1 MEEISRSLSFICE
14 SRSNSYLFRRLQ
26 SWHFV
31 GVFSVLV
38 QRHFKSHARKKTK
51 GVYILNEQYLTRHH
65 HERRR
70 MSSRRKN
77 PHPKRAVNA
86 RTVLKVKE
94 EQPPVLCS
102 RIPDEDDDLEANHH
116 QIQKEETTFIENKR
130 GRLSREA
137 GLPEDSDR
145 EPAPPPPEG
154 KTRKSKRIVE
164 KIQKGIIYDKYKHLR
179 SPILSPGRRR
189 NNGKKGVKRK
199 RGHECDVCEKVFGY
213 PSHLAR
219 HMHTHTNEKPYECD
233 VCEKCF
239 SDSGNLKRHK
249 RIHTNEKAYEC
260 DVCDKAFRQATHLEI
275 HMRIHTNEKPYECEV
290 CEKHFRTSPQL
301 KVHMRIHTN
310 EKPYECDV
318 CDKAFRQLG
327 NLKRHKRTQ
336 H

>member
-70 MSSRRKN
+70 MSIRRKN

-130 GRLSREA
+130 GREAERLSREA

-145 EPAPPPPEG
+145 ELSPPPPPEG

-179 SPILSPGRRR
+179 SPIMSPGRRR

-213 PSHLAR
+213 PSGLQAHV
-219 HMHTHTNEKPYECD
+219 HIHTNEKPYECD
-233 VCEKCF
+233 VCEKRF
-239 SDSGNLKRHK
+239 TQAGNLKSHM
-249 RIHTNEKAYEC
+249 RIHTKEKPYEC
-260 DVCDKAFRQATHLEI
+260 DVYGKRFRQSGGLEV
-275 HMRIHTNEKPYECEV
+275 HKRIHTNEKPYECHV
-290 CEKHFRTSPQL
+290 CEKRYRQSSGL
-301 KVHMRIHTN
+301 KIHMRRYH
-310 EKPYECDV
+310 
-318 CDKAFRQLG
+318 
-327 NLKRHKRTQ
+327 
-336 H
+336 